1 MRVRAL
7 GDSASAMRRATGS
20 EHARE
25 ALWTWV
31 DRLAIGL
38 DAVAA
43 PRASPVST
51 QPARPCPAV
60 DVRSYAREG
69 SRVADVT
76 GAQLDAAL
84 SDLPDLVTIMT
95 GSSELLAGRT
105 NPEALAAR
113 VDAAVAQLRAVRC
126 DVVLVSTLRA
136 SSPLVPRRRVE
147 RSAEFTSELWSI
159 ARARGATVVDAWT
172 IPHVRARPFGA
183 LERVT
188 LEPTGHRMLA
198 RRAIEALGVPYRDG
212 LPPPVSEPAGRLP
225 G

>member
-7 GDSASAMRRATGS
+7 GDSASSLRRAAGTD
-20 EHARE
+20 HVRE

-43 PRASPVST
+43 PRASDP
-51 QPARPCPAV
+51 PARASRPCPVV

-69 SRVADVT
+69 ARVADVT
-76 GAQLDAAL
+76 GAQLDATL

-95 GSSELLAGRT
+95 GSSELVAGRAS
-105 NPEALAAR
+105 PEALAAL
-113 VDAAVAQLRAVRC
+113 VDHAVAQLRGVGC

-136 SSPLVPRRRVE
+136 SSPLIPRRRVE
-147 RSAEFTSELWSI
+147 RSAEFTAELWSI
-159 ARARGATVVDAWT
+159 ARERGATVVDAWS
-172 IPHVRARPFGA
+172 IAEVRARPFGA
-183 LERVT
+183 IERLT
-188 LEPTGHRMLA
+188 LEPAGHRILA

-212 LPPPVSEPAGRLP
+212 LPPPVSEAAGRLP

>member
-7 GDSASAMRRATGS
+7 GDSSSAMRRVIGT
-20 EHARE
+20 EQARE

-43 PRASPVST
+43 PRASGEPST
-51 QPARPCPAV
+51 TARPCPAV
-60 DVRSYAREG
+60 DVRSYAAEG
-69 SRVADVT
+69 ARVADVT

-84 SDLPDLVTIMT
+84 SELPDLVTIMA
-95 GSSELLAGRT
+95 GSSELIAGRT
-105 NPEALAAR
+105 NPETLATL
-113 VDAAVAQLRAVRC
+113 VDDAVLRLRAVGC
-126 DVVLVSTLRA
+126 DVVLVSTLKP

-147 RSAEFTSELWSI
+147 RSAEFTAELWSI
-159 ARARGATVVDAWT
+159 ARARGATVVDAWS

-183 LERVT
+183 TERLT
-188 LEPTGHRMLA
+188 LETAGHRMLA

-212 LPPPVSEPAGRLP
+212 LPPPVSEAAGRLP